1 MQKVWRILTM
11 KEKWETNW
19 KDYYKILQVHPSAEP
34 EVIKAVYAKLMKF
47 ENTSLQV
54 IMDLNEANDILG
66 NIEKRK
72 RYDSAFHLRMGV
84 SGCGEVNSS
93 NLSTQSK
100 FDGEQTTGTSP
111 RTADNIKNKKPK
123 IEVYPKEILL
133 ENSLPHI
140 KRTASFFIR
149 NVGGPYKKVLV
160 GQTPEW
166 VKIINTKT
174 IFDGSK
180 LPLQIQLEVVGV
192 QWDKEY
198 STEIR
203 VRLDDSETS
212 VNIILR
218 TKTKPH

>member
-1 MQKVWRILTM
+1 M
-11 KEKWETNW
+11 
-19 KDYYKILQVHPSAEP
+19 
-34 EVIKAVYAKLMKF
+34 
-47 ENTSLQV
+47 
-54 IMDLNEANDILG
+54 
-66 NIEKRK
+66 
-72 RYDSAFHLRMGV
+72 
-84 SGCGEVNSS
+84 
-93 NLSTQSK
+93 
-100 FDGEQTTGTSP
+100 
-111 RTADNIKNKKPK
+111 
-123 IEVYPKEILL
+123 L
-133 ENSLPHI
+133 ENSLPHV

-149 NVGGPYKKVLV
+149 NVGGLYKKVLV

-212 VNIILR
+212 VKITLH
-218 TKTKPH
+218 TKSKPH